1 MKNPKFESLDLIS
14 GRTVNPGKCVG
25 IDKIDIDSTIKALD
39 ISICSQTPRYAIMT
53 LESDVTGVGIR
64 YMIDGVNPGTGPS
77 GKGIPKYDTSV
88 WTIISTED
96 LVRFRV
102 IEEASGTQVLWI
114 EYYA

>member
-25 IDKIDIDSTIKALD
+25 IESIIIDSNIKALD
-39 ISICSQTPRYAIMT
+39 LSLCSQTPRYAIMT
-53 LESDVTGVGIR
+53 LESDITGVGIR
-64 YMIDGVNPGTGPS
+64 YIIDGGSPS
-77 GKGIPKYDTSV
+77 TTKGIPKYDTSV

-102 IEEASGTQVLWI
+102 VEAASGTQVLWI

>member
-25 IDKIDIDSTIKALD
+25 IDYISIDNTTKALD
-39 ISICSQTPRYAIMT
+39 FSVCSQTPRYAIMT

-64 YMIDGVNPGTGPS
+64 YFIDGATPTAGPL
-77 GKGIPKYDTSV
+77 GKGIPKYDRSV

-102 IEEASGTQVLWI
+102 TEEASGTQILWI